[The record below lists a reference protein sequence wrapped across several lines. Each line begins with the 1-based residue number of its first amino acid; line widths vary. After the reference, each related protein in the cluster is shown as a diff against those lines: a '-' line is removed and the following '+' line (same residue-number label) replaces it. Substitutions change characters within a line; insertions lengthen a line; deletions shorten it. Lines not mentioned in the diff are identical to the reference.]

1 MGVTDRGGGDNRE
14 EAFPYDCH
22 AAGTRSGPADRA
34 GPPRVRAGL
43 SGQLIRSLRK
53 QFDDEESKLLP
64 QLRTACTPKE
74 LQTLGHSAELAKRVA
89 PTRPHPAAPDRPP
102 ANLIID
108 PAVSIVDK
116 VRDVLTD
123 RKV

>member
-1 MGVTDRGGGDNRE
+1 M
-14 EAFPYDCH
+14 
-22 AAGTRSGPADRA
+22 
-34 GPPRVRAGL
+34 
-43 SGQLIRSLRK
+43 
-53 QFDDEESKLLP
+53 DDEERKLLP
-64 QLRTACTPKE
+64 QLRTALTPKE
-74 LQTLGHSAELAKRVA
+74 LQTLGHSAELAKQVA